1 MTEEQRERLCE
12 RLAES
17 WLDSCDLKDLER
29 FFYDAQLEAL
39 QASSEE
45 ELLTYARDLELDAE
59 LTVN

>member
-1 MTEEQRERLCE
+1 MTDEQREKLCE
-12 RLAES
+12 HIAHI
-17 WLDSCDLKDLER
+17 WLDGCDLNDLER
-29 FFYDAQLEAL
+29 FFYDAQLETL

>member
-1 MTEEQRERLCE
+1 MTEEQRKTLCKQI
-12 RLAES
+12 AAS

-45 ELLTYARDLELDAE
+45 ELLNHARDLELDAE

>member
-1 MTEEQRERLCE
+1 MTEEQRERLCK
-12 RLAES
+12 RIAES